1 MTRFLMLLAAA
12 AVAGVMYVAAAPGS
26 ATRSGPTAAQF
37 KALSKKVA
45 ALQKQVTAVK
55 KLATDEGVVLA
66 GCLLYTTAPIS
77 QYGATTSGSPGYIYG
92 TPSTSASF
100 GSTTA
105 LNLTATGGT
114 ALYNV
119 LGVSPDCVGAI
130 HPAAKQ
136 AAHVDGALQ
145 RLRALDQR

>member
-1 MTRFLMLLAAA
+1 MTRFSMLLAAA
-12 AVAGVMYVAAAPGS
+12 AVAGAMYVAAAPGG

-55 KLATDEGVVLA
+55 KLATEEGVVLA

-77 QYGATTSGSPGYIYG
+77 QYGATTSGSLGYVYG
-92 TPSTSASF
+92 TPSDAATF

-114 ALYNV
+114 PLYNV
-119 LGVSPDCVGAI
+119 LGVNPDCVGAI
-130 HPAAKQ
+130 HPSTRSASGL
-136 AAHVDGALQ
+136 DGALQ
-145 RLRALDQR
+145 HLLAPDRR